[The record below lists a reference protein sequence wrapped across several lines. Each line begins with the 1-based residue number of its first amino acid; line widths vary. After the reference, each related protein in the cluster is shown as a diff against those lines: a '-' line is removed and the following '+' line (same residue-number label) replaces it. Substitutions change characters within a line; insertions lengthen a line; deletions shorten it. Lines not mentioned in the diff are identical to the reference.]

1 MKNPFTQRLAKGTGV
16 ELRLEMDMPKFKK
29 SEPEFVAALAN
40 ALEIDPE
47 EIRKINVL
55 RGCIRYIIDIPKEA
69 ASKFKRALETQ
80 TLTKAMEELFFSFDI
95 DPRKIRFN
103 VKTEAP
109 AVRKVNEIS
118 KELEKDGR
126 ILTWLHLSDVHFV
139 DRPGASK
146 WNQDIIKDNLI
157 KSLPDLLA
165 SWNLEPNLLFFT
177 GDIAFSAQQ
186 QEYRIA
192 TDFFNQL
199 RKVLGAGVRI
209 YMVPGNH
216 DISWAAIDKL
226 DAELRKKLSDRNA
239 VSDYLLSPSYKEER
253 KRDFAKFSNYVAFA
267 TGQLNG
273 TVNMDEDIYFYTDQ
287 FPHDDI
293 KIGVAALNSAWR
305 STKKSKKTTH
315 DVDMDNLL
323 LGGPQIEKAS
333 STLESSHVRFALL
346 HHPPAS
352 NWFRSFDR
360 KIHNAF
366 FPNFDFVLRGHEH
379 ETIAVATTDLGSNSD
394 YVHIASG
401 ALYDASE
408 YQGKT
413 GYPISFN
420 AVRLNLDSGKGIIFF
435 WRYFTDMYK
444 WKRDVIA
451 DDGLKIFNIPAKL
464 LERMKRLPPNDPHTR
479 AAGAGRTR

>member
-1 MKNPFTQRLAKGTGV
+1 MKNPFSQKLAKGTGV
-16 ELRLEMDMPKFKK
+16 ELRLEMEMQEFKK
-29 SEPEFVAALAN
+29 SEPEFVAALAS

-47 EIRKINVL
+47 EIKKINVL

-69 ASKFKRALETQ
+69 ASKFKRALETNSFSD
-80 TLTKAMEELFFSFDI
+80 AMEQLFIQFEM
-95 DPRKIRFN
+95 DPKKIRFN

-109 AVRKVNEIS
+109 ALRKANELS
-118 KELEKDGR
+118 KELEKEGR

-139 DRPGASK
+139 DRQGASK
-146 WNQDIIKDNLI
+146 WHQDIIKKDLINGLPNLL
-157 KSLPDLLA
+157 SE
-165 SWNLEPNLLFFT
+165 WNLEPNLLFFT

-186 QEYRIA
+186 QEYKIA
-192 TDFFNQL
+192 TDFFDQL
-199 RKVLGAGVRI
+199 RKVLKGTRI
-209 YMVPGNH
+209 YIVPGNH
-216 DISWAAIDKL
+216 DVSWADIDSL
-226 DAELRKKLSDRNA
+226 DTQLRKKLSNTQN
-239 VSDYLLSPSYKEER
+239 VNDYLLSSSYKEDR
-253 KRDFAKFSNYVAFA
+253 KKDFAKFSNYIAFA
-267 TGQLNG
+267 KGQLNG
-273 TVNMDEDIYFYTDQ
+273 TVKMDEDIYFYTDQ
-287 FPHDDI
+287 FAHDDI

-305 STKKSKKTTH
+305 STKKTKKSKY

-323 LGGPQIEKAS
+323 LGGPQIQKAS
-333 STLESSHVRFALL
+333 SALESSHVRFALL

-352 NWFRSFDR
+352 TWFRSFDR
-360 KIHNAF
+360 KMHNVF
-366 FPNFDFVLRGHEH
+366 LPHFDFVLRGHEH
-379 ETIAVATTDLGSNSD
+379 ETVAVATTDMSSDSD

-435 WRYFTDMYK
+435 WRYFTELYK

-479 AAGAGRTR
+479 AAGAGRPS